1 MKQRQY
7 IITFSLI
14 VAFTGLSPVM
24 AADAGI
30 APGHRHIHSTNVP
43 VENTRPITLSHE
55 QMDQVKG
62 GRILYQV
69 CSNDVCS
76 GYDTERGYYYG
87 YTNQFGPGS
96 SFTDAN
102 GTTVSTY

>member
-14 VAFTGLSPVM
+14 VALTGLSPVM

-30 APGHRHIHSTNVP
+30 APANVP
-43 VENTRPITLSHE
+43 VENSRSITLSHE